1 MSNMK
6 TDIRARLRNVGVELP
21 AILLP
26 KQGTNLEKWAVVACD
41 QYTSE
46 RSYWE
51 EVKQFVKGAPSTLNL
66 IFPECYLEDSD
77 SDDRIESINETM
89 QDYIDRGL
97 FVEHK
102 DSFFLVKRECNGKN
116 PRWGLVAALDLERY
130 SWEKGSRSLI
140 RATEG
145 TIMSRIPPRKKI
157 RKDAPLELPHILVLI
172 NDSKRQIIEALAG
185 RTDELE
191 MAYDTPLMENGGHIK
206 AWVVNRSEDIELACK
221 GFEALYDS
229 LDPDNRLL
237 FAMGDGNH
245 SFATAKSCW
254 EDIKQTLSP
263 EERENHPA
271 RFCLVE
277 IENIFDDGLEFE
289 PIHRVL
295 FSSTPSD
302 VIRYLSRHCKS
313 YTIEK
318 AKDADELVRLIN
330 SGTRQRLGLCDENE
344 FLSIE
349 IESPRSN
356 IAAGT
361 MQYVID
367 DMVQDGKKVDYI
379 HGIDVTERIGRQKGN
394 VGVFLPEVSKET
406 FFETIIKDGALPRK
420 TFSMGEA
427 QEKRFYMEARKIRR

>member
-191 MAYDTPLMENGGHIK
+191 MAYDTPLMENGGRIK

-277 IENIFDDGLEFE
+277 LENIFDGGLEFE